1 VTGAEKSSTFSS
13 TADLTSRKMGSW
25 AKPSTRTD
33 IIENLVSGVG
43 AAAYARVYNRALS
56 APQIATIPRT

>member
-1 VTGAEKSSTFSS
+1 VTSAEKSSTFSS

-43 AAAYARVYNRALS
+43 ATAYARVYD
-56 APQIATIPRT
+56 